1 VRHSFAF
8 ELSLFYLSLLLL
20 DMGSELEQFLM
31 TVKGSGP
38 EGRVRKAIAF
48 LESKEVYSQDDLDGC
63 DLSRAMAHSDGS
75 AISTGLESFLHKAV
89 KKATEAAQKLAAREA
104 EEPLGLLGGSPG
116 TPGGLP
122 PTGGDILQCLHSL
135 GV

>member
-1 VRHSFAF
+1 
-8 ELSLFYLSLLLL
+8 
-20 DMGSELEQFLM
+20 MGSELEQFLM

-38 EGRVRKAIAF
+38 EGRVRKAMAF

-89 KKATEAAQKLAAREA
+89 KKATEEAQKLEAREA
-104 EEPLGLLGGSPG
+104 EEAREAREAHVPGTPLGLLGGSPG

-122 PTGGDILQCLHSL
+122 PTGGDILQCLHSS